1 MKVWLMDRL
10 VPLEAA
16 RVSALDRGL
25 TVGAGVFETLKV
37 ASGRPFAMTRHL
49 QRLARSAAVVG
60 VELPPV
66 DVIRAAAEQVVA
78 ANEAAVG
85 PLGRMRITVT
95 AGAGELSDPYRGTGP
110 ATLVVTVTPAQR
122 WPPTTDAV
130 LVSWTR
136 NPESPLA
143 NVKSTSYAEN
153 AIALAAARSQG
164 FSEAL
169 LCNTRSEVCE
179 GTGSNVFLVLEG
191 ELVTPPVT
199 SGALAGITRELV
211 LEWVG
216 AHERAVSRAEL
227 SGATEIFLTSSTRDI
242 HPVARLGDRNLTAP
256 GPVTKAAMATWAAQ
270 AGEFDG

>member
-60 VELPPV
+60 VDLPPV
-66 DVIRAAAEQVVA
+66 DVIRAAAELVVA
-78 ANEAAVG
+78 ANEEELG

-122 WPPTTDAV
+122 WLPTTDAV

-153 AIALAAARSQG
+153 AIALAAARSRG

-169 LCNTRSEVCE
+169 LCNTRREVCE

-191 ELVTPPVT
+191 ELVTPPVN